1 MKQKQYILILSVLMI
16 LAFVGQAE
24 AQRRTSPKPAP
35 TPVAQKADLA
45 EATRLTAEQVKRL
58 NRFIYILGGV
68 ADGIEKVDEE
78 IRQGK
83 ASRAAIDQNDRN
95 KDAMM
100 QSIRN
105 LRAGIVSLEV
115 DFKSKEHLRIYSGS
129 ISGITQMMGVAEDQ
143 VGEGRVRDAGRT
155 LLSIS
160 ERLVDTIAAIP

>member
-1 MKQKQYILILSVLMI
+1 LSVRLRRNAELLRNPPRPLSPRRLILL
-16 LAFVGQAE
+16 
-24 AQRRTSPKPAP
+24 
-35 TPVAQKADLA
+35 
-45 EATRLTAEQVKRL
+45 
-58 NRFIYILGGV
+58 
-68 ADGIEKVDEE
+68 GIEKVDEE

-95 KDAMM
+95 KDAVM